1 MKNSS
6 ALLLPVLVLG
16 AQGCAPVVSSTFD
29 SLASHTV
36 QIASDQSADV
46 VWIRKRTVTDGK
58 VDEALFRCHN
68 SPQGPVCKAVRAQ

>member
-1 MKNSS
+1 MKK
-6 ALLLPVLVLG
+6 ALLLLPIL
-16 AQGCAPVVSSTFD
+16 AASQGCAPVTATSFD

-68 SPQGPVCKAVRAQ
+68 SPQGPICKAVRAQ